1 MALYDDVKNAIQQK
15 YYSLLD
21 AQGILNVFLR
31 QLQITADQYEE
42 LMELADELLNP
53 NSESDEEKIEKV
65 QLEKRLEAIE
75 TRLDALEKAVEEGG
89 TEIEKPETPDG
100 STKETAITAYAGM
113 TYYKGKYY
121 KDPTDEQVYICTR
134 DRDDQPGT
142 GIALYYTPSQL
153 VNIYFAL
160 AE

>member
-1 MALYDDVKNAIQQK
+1 MALYDDVKNAIEQK

-21 AQGILNVFLR
+21 AQGILNAFLG
-31 QLQITADQYEE
+31 QLQITAEQYEE
-42 LMELADELLNP
+42 LMELADKLLNP
-53 NSESDEEKIEKV
+53 NTTSDEENIEKV
-65 QLEKRLEAIE
+65 QLQKRLEAIE
-75 TRLDALEKAVEEGG
+75 TRLDALEKAVTEGG
-89 TEIEKPETPDG
+89 TEIEKPIEPDG
-100 STKETAITAYAGM
+100 SSKENAITAYAGM

-121 KDPTDEQVYICTR
+121 KDPTDENVYICTR

-142 GIALYYTPSQL
+142 GISLYYTPSQL

>member
-21 AQGILNVFLR
+21 AQGVLNAFMK
-31 QLQITADQYEE
+31 QLQLTAEQYDE
-42 LMELADELLNP
+42 LMELADKLLNP
-53 NSESDEEKIEKV
+53 NNASDEENIEKV

-75 TRLDALEKAVEEGG
+75 AKLDALEKAVEEGG
-89 TEIEKPETPDG
+89 SEIEKPTEPDG
-100 STKETAITAYAGM
+100 SSKENAITAYAGM

-121 KDPTDEQVYICTR
+121 KDPTDKKVYICTR

>member
-1 MALYDDVKNAIQQK
+1 MALYDDVKNAIEQK

-21 AQGILNVFLR
+21 AQGILNAFLG
-31 QLQITADQYEE
+31 QLQITAEQYEE
-42 LMELADELLNP
+42 LMELADKLLNP
-53 NSESDEEKIEKV
+53 NTTSDEENIEKV
-65 QLEKRLEAIE
+65 QLQKRLEAIE
-75 TRLDALEKAVEEGG
+75 TRLDALEKAVSEGN
-89 TEIEKPETPDG
+89 TEIEKPAEPDG
-100 STKETAITAYAGM
+100 SSKENAITAYAGM

-121 KDPTDEQVYICTR
+121 KDPTDSKVYICTR

-142 GIALYYTPSQL
+142 GIALYYTPAQL

>member
-1 MALYDDVKNAIQQK
+1 MALYDDVKNAIEQK

-21 AQGILNVFLR
+21 AQGILNAFLG
-31 QLQITADQYEE
+31 QLQITAEQYEE
-42 LMELADELLNP
+42 LMELADKLLNP
-53 NSESDEEKIEKV
+53 NTTSDEENIERV
-65 QLEKRLEAIE
+65 QLQKRLEAIE
-75 TRLDALEKAVEEGG
+75 TRLDALEKAVSEGG
-89 TEIEKPETPDG
+89 TEIEKPSEPDG
-100 STKETAITAYAGM
+100 SSKENAITAYAGM

-121 KDPTDEQVYICTR
+121 KDPTDSKVYICTR

>member
-1 MALYDDVKNAIQQK
+1 MALYDDVKNAIEQK

-21 AQGILNVFLR
+21 AQGILNAFLG
-31 QLQITADQYEE
+31 QLQITAEQYEE
-42 LMELADELLNP
+42 LMELADKLLNP
-53 NSESDEEKIEKV
+53 NTTSDEENIERV
-65 QLEKRLEAIE
+65 QLQKRLEAIE
-75 TRLDALEKAVEEGG
+75 TRLDALENAVSEGN
-89 TEIEKPETPDG
+89 TEIEKPDEPDG
-100 STKETAITAYAGM
+100 SSKENAITAYAGM

-121 KDPTDEQVYICTR
+121 KDPTDSKVYICTR

>member
-21 AQGILNVFLR
+21 AQGILNAFLG
-31 QLQITADQYEE
+31 QLQITAEQYEE

-53 NSESDEEKIEKV
+53 NNADDEENIEKV
-65 QLEKRLEAIE
+65 QLQKRLESIE
-75 TRLDALEKAVEEGG
+75 TRLDALEKAVTEGG
-89 TEIEKPETPDG
+89 TEIEKPTEPDG
-100 STKETAITAYAGM
+100 STKENAITAYAGM

-121 KDPTDEQVYICTR
+121 KDPVDKQVYICTR

>member
-21 AQGILNVFLR
+21 AQGILNAFLG
-31 QLQITADQYEE
+31 QLQITAEQYEE
-42 LMELADELLNP
+42 LMELADKLLNP
-53 NSESDEEKIEKV
+53 NNADDEENIEKV
-65 QLEKRLEAIE
+65 QLQKRLESIE
-75 TRLDALEKAVEEGG
+75 TRLDALEKAVAEGG
-89 TEIEKPETPDG
+89 TEIEKPSEPDG
-100 STKETAITAYAGM
+100 SSKETAITAYAGM
-113 TYYKGKYY
+113 TYFKGKYY
-121 KDPTDEQVYICTR
+121 KDPTDEKVYICTR

>member
-1 MALYDDVKNAIQQK
+1 MALYDDVKNAIEQK

-21 AQGILNVFLR
+21 AQGILNAFLG
-31 QLQITADQYEE
+31 QLQITAEQYEE
-42 LMELADELLNP
+42 LMELADKLLNP
-53 NSESDEEKIEKV
+53 NTTSDEENIEKV
-65 QLEKRLEAIE
+65 QLQKRLEAIE
-75 TRLDALEKAVEEGG
+75 TRLDALEKAVTEGG
-89 TEIEKPETPDG
+89 TEIEKPIEPDG
-100 STKETAITAYAGM
+100 SSKENAITAYAGM

-121 KDPTDEQVYICTR
+121 KDPTDSKVYICTR

-142 GIALYYTPSQL
+142 GIALNYTPSQL

>member
-1 MALYDDVKNAIQQK
+1 MALYDDVKNAIEQK

-21 AQGILNVFLR
+21 AQGILNAFLG

-42 LMELADELLNP
+42 LMELADELLSP
-53 NSESDEEKIEKV
+53 NTASDEEEIEKV
-65 QLEKRLEAIE
+65 QLQKRLESIE
-75 TRLDALEKAVEEGG
+75 ARLDALEKAVEEGG
-89 TEIEKPETPDG
+89 TDIETPEEPDG
-100 STKETAITAYAGM
+100 STKENPITAYAGM
-113 TYYKGKYY
+113 TYFKGKYY
-121 KDPTDEQVYICTR
+121 KDPTDKKVYICTR

-142 GIALYYTPSQL
+142 GIALYYTPSKL